1 MPILAQLTQYLHNLE
16 YNTASFS
23 NLQYFFTLHRLY
35 DTPFSLSDQSSFCS
49 HCKTNVPITQSVF
62 KVLSIEIFA

>member
-23 NLQYFFTLHRLY
+23 NLQYILLY
-35 DTPFSLSDQSSFCS
+35 IVYTILLLACPISHLSVHIAKQMYR
-49 HCKTNVPITQSVF
+49 
-62 KVLSIEIFA
+62 